1 MHNNYPIMKYFLFCF
16 LTLLCLVS
24 CDNNHHEGT
33 VGPDIPSIDSLQVY
47 LSKANN
53 GDIEAK
59 FISGILLQSKQ
70 TKQDSIKASEYLNS
84 AAESGYAPAER
95 AIAYELL
102 DSTSSSYNLNKGIEM
117 LSKSAEHGHLR
128 AKLELSNFYFEG
140 KGVNIDNE
148 KALKLLNEGLTGLFY
163 IAKNENSKA
172 QWVLGQLFIS
182 GSYLPQNIEQGKF
195 WLKKSADANNA
206 YGQYLYGAS
215 FMNGDIKDY
224 ASAFYWISEANKKK
238 LPESYALLAELYR
251 NGFGTSQ
258 DIKKAFELNLEGA
271 KLGDHT
277 AMFNVAYCYGQGQG
291 VETNQSEAFN
301 WYKKLADAGDNSAQN
316 NIGAMY
322 QNGTGVAKDSS
333 EAFNWY
339 MKAAIGGNSLA
350 ECNVGRCYA
359 SGDGVEKD
367 LTEAVK
373 WFTKSAEHGNP
384 QGYLALA
391 YCYAYGL
398 GVAKDMSK
406 AAYWQDKANIR

>member
-1 MHNNYPIMKYFLFCF
+1 M
-16 LTLLCLVS
+16 S
-24 CDNNHHEGT
+24 CDNNNCGGT

-47 LSKANN
+47 LSKANS
-53 GDIEAK
+53 GDIESK

-70 TKQDSIKASEYLNS
+70 SKQDSIKASEYLNS

-102 DSTSSSYNLNKGIEM
+102 DSISSNYNLSKGIEM

-148 KALKLLNEGLTGLFY
+148 KALKLLNEGLTGLFD
-163 IAKNENSKA
+163 IAKNGNSKA
-172 QWVLGQLFIS
+172 QWVLGNLFIS
-182 GSYLPQNIEQGKF
+182 GSYLPRNNEQGKF

-215 FMNGDIKDY
+215 FMKGEAKDY
-224 ASAFYWISEANKKK
+224 TSAFYWINEANKKK
-238 LPESYALLAELYR
+238 LPESYAVLAELYI

-271 KLGDHT
+271 KLGDHR
-277 AMFNVAYCYGQGQG
+277 AMFKVAYCYGQGQG
-291 VETNQSEAFN
+291 VEANQSEAFK
-301 WYKKLADAGDNSAQN
+301 WYKKLADCGNIGAQNNIGSMYQIGAQN

-322 QNGTGVAKDSS
+322 QNGTGVTKDSS
-333 EAFNWY
+333 EAFKWY
-339 MKAAIGGNSLA
+339 MKAAKGGNSLA

-359 SGDGVEKD
+359 SGDGIEKD

-373 WFTKSAEHGNP
+373 WFTMSAEHGNP
-384 QGYLALA
+384 QGYSALA
-391 YCYAYGL
+391 NCYAYGL
-398 GVAKDMSK
+398 GVPKDLSK
-406 AAYWQDKANIR
+406 AAYWRDKANVR

>member
-1 MHNNYPIMKYFLFCF
+1 MKYFIFCF
-16 LTLLCLVS
+16 ITLLCLVS
-24 CDNNHHEGT
+24 CDNNHRGGT
-33 VGPDIPSIDSLQVY
+33 VGSDIPTIDSLQFY

-70 TKQDSIKASEYLNS
+70 SKQDSIKASEYLNS

-95 AIAYELL
+95 AIAFELL
-102 DSTSSSYNLNKGIEM
+102 DSTSSNYNLNKGIEM

-128 AKLELSNFYFEG
+128 AKLELSNYYFEG
-140 KGVNIDNE
+140 KGVDVDDK
-148 KALKLLNEGLTGLFY
+148 KALELINEGLTGLLNL
-163 IAKNENSKA
+163 AKEGNSKA
-172 QWVLGQLFIS
+172 QWVLGKMFIS
-182 GSYLPQNIEQGKF
+182 GNYLPQNNEQGNL

-206 YGQYLYGAS
+206 YGQLLYGAS
-215 FMNGDIKDY
+215 FMDGEANDY
-224 ASAFYWISEANKKK
+224 TSAFYWINEANKNK
-238 LPESYALLAELYR
+238 LPESYAVLAELYR

-271 KLGDHT
+271 NLGDQT
-277 AMFNVAYCYGQGQG
+277 AMFNVAYCFGNGQG
-291 VETNQSEAFN
+291 VDANQSEAFK
-301 WYKKLADAGDNSAQN
+301 WYKKLADCGNISAQN

-322 QNGTGVAKDSS
+322 QNGTGVTKDSS
-333 EAFNWY
+333 EAFKWY
-339 MKAAIGGNSLA
+339 MKAAKGGNSLA

-384 QGYLALA
+384 QGYSALA

-398 GVAKDMSK
+398 GVAKDMAK

>member
-1 MHNNYPIMKYFLFCF
+1 MKYFLFCF

-24 CDNNHHEGT
+24 CDNNHRGGT

-70 TKQDSIKASEYLNS
+70 SKQDSIKASEYLNS

-102 DSTSSSYNLNKGIEM
+102 DSTSSNYNLNKGIEM

-140 KGVNIDNE
+140 KGGNIDNE
-148 KALKLLNEGLTGLFY
+148 KALKLLNEGLAGLFY
-163 IAKNENSKA
+163 IAKNGNSKA

-182 GSYLPQNIEQGKF
+182 GSYLPQNNERGKF

-206 YGQYLYGAS
+206 YGQCLYGTS
-215 FMNGDIKDY
+215 FMNGDVKDY
-224 ASAFYWISEANKKK
+224 ASAFYWINEANKKK

-291 VETNQSEAFN
+291 VEANQSEAFK
-301 WYKKLADAGDNSAQN
+301 WYKKLADAGNNSAQN

-322 QNGTGVAKDSS
+322 QNGTGVTKDSS
-333 EAFNWY
+333 EAFKWY
-339 MKAAIGGNSLA
+339 MKAAKGGNSLA

-359 SGDGVEKD
+359 SGIGEEKD

-373 WFTKSAEHGNP
+373 WFTMSAEHGNP
-384 QGYLALA
+384 QGYSALA